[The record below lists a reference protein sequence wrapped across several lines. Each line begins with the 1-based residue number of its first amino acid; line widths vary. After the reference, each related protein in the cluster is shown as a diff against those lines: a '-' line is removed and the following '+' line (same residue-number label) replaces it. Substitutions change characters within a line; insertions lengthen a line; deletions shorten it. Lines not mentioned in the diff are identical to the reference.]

1 LPKRLENWLVAL
13 VSALDEQ
20 VDAETRARVLEQCG
34 RRCQT
39 QSLVKKAHGIYQRSK
54 SVDEFLTE
62 FGRVYKHLH
71 REGDHVYIV
80 YPRCYC
86 TFVNKMPRGRV
97 SATWCNC
104 SRGWAKALFEG
115 ALGHPVEVV
124 TEQTIVNGDKQC
136 KFKINLK

>member
-1 LPKRLENWLVAL
+1 MPKRLENWLTAL
-13 VSALDEQ
+13 ITALDES
-20 VDAETRARVLEQCG
+20 VDEETRVRVLEQCG

-39 QSLVKKAHGIYQRSK
+39 QSLVKKAKRIYERSRN
-54 SVDEFLTE
+54 VDEFLTE
-62 FGRVYKHLH
+62 FGRVYIHLH
-71 REGDHVYIV
+71 RDGDNVYII

-115 ALGHPVEVV
+115 VLGHPIEV
-124 TEQTIVNGDKQC
+124 TAEETIIRGDKQC
-136 KFKINLK
+136 KFKINL

>member
-1 LPKRLENWLVAL
+1 MPKRLDNWLVAL
-13 VSALDEQ
+13 IDALDEQ
-20 VDAETRARVLEQCG
+20 VDEETRALVLERCG

-39 QSLVKKAHGIYQRSK
+39 QSLVKKAHGIYKKSK

-62 FGRVYKHLH
+62 FGRVYRHLH
-71 REGDHVYIV
+71 RENGNVYIV

-86 TFVNKMPRGRV
+86 TFVNKMPAGRV

-115 ALGHPVEVV
+115 ALGRPVEVM
-124 TEQTIVNGDKQC
+124 TEQTIVRGDKQC
-136 KFKINLK
+136 KFRIIL

>member
-1 LPKRLENWLVAL
+1 MPKRLENWLVAL

-20 VDAETRARVLEQCG
+20 VDEETRAKVLEQCG

-39 QSLVKKAHGIYQRSK
+39 QSLVKKARRIYERSK

-71 REGDHVYIV
+71 REGNGVYIV

-86 TFVNKMPRGRV
+86 TFVNKMPRGRL

-115 ALGHPVEVV
+115 ALGRPVEVV
-124 TEQTIVNGDKQC
+124 AEQTIIRGDKQC
-136 KFKINLK
+136 KFKLVL